1 MAFCR
6 NCGQPIDDN
15 AAVCASCGAAQT
27 VQEAAPQQ
35 PVYQQA
41 PQQAA
46 PQQPVYQQAPQQA
59 APQQPVYQQAP
70 QAQPAPAVD
79 PTEDKSLAWLS
90 YFGILLLIPLFA
102 RKASK
107 FCQYHVRQGAILFA
121 ACLAYT
127 IVTQVLLA
135 IINAVTPKQI
145 KYLWY
150 VPYEAPSAIYE
161 VFNIIFSLGS
171 IFFLVIA
178 IIGIVNAVKGD
189 EKELPVLGKIKLLE
203 PLMDKIYAS
212 LNK

>member
-27 VQEAAPQQ
+27 V
-35 PVYQQA
+35 
-41 PQQAA
+41 QQAA

-121 ACLAYT
+121 TCLAYT

>member
-27 VQEAAPQQ
+27 VQE
-35 PVYQQA
+35 
-41 PQQAA
+41 AA

>member
-46 PQQPVYQQAPQQA
+46 PQQPVYQQAPQT
-59 APQQPVYQQAP
+59 
-70 QAQPAPAVD
+70 QPAPAVD

-90 YFGILLLIPLFA
+90 YLGILLLIPLFA

>member
-27 VQEAAPQQ
+27 VQE
-35 PVYQQA
+35 
-41 PQQAA
+41 AA

-121 ACLAYT
+121 TCLAYT